1 MPQSFEQEFT
11 RKALSASL
19 ERLQTDYV
27 DSYGMHNPKLN
38 HIRNDATFDM
48 FDKLIQEGKIKS
60 SQVALGPAIGWT
72 QEGLEAMERKSVS
85 AVQTVY
91 NILEQTPGNELIE
104 KAEKQNVGILVRVPD
119 ASGILTGKVKA
130 ETVIPSNDHR
140 KDRKQEW
147 RQDALRKVEQ
157 FRPIAERNGLNIT
170 EFAIKFILSKKSIAS
185 VLPTVVSV
193 EEIETFAAIS
203 DGKYLNSSDMKE
215 IDDLYNTWPSYE
227 LKATQAN

>member
-1 MPQSFEQEFT
+1 
-11 RKALSASL
+11 
-19 ERLQTDYV
+19 
-27 DSYGMHNPKLN
+27 
-38 HIRNDATFDM
+38 
-48 FDKLIQEGKIKS
+48 LIQEGKIKS
-60 SQVALGPAIGWT
+60 AQVALGPAIGWT
-72 QEGLEAMERKSVS
+72 QEGLEAMERKSIS
-85 AVQTVY
+85 AIQTVY

-130 ETVIPSNDHR
+130 ETIIPSNDHR

-203 DGKYLNSSDMKE
+203 DGRYLNSIDMKE

-227 LKATQAN
+227 LKATQTN